1 MITFTT
7 SDFISVAT
15 LCCVAL
21 QLQLVAGSSATEK
34 QATND
39 ESKVVEAPL
48 ARKDVS
54 EEMQLINKSLEGLM
68 NELAAIKREAT
79 GRLSQVRK
87 GALPASQ
94 NDLER
99 IRQQK
104 VSRFVLKRVAE
115 LETESLGMR
124 DEMAKLFELS
134 KKTTEEL
141 APRSAAAKPSVRQ
154 EDHDFDE
161 PATAAKPTTQN
172 GMSASPSTTT
182 TTTTMKPEEEAAQIG
197 FDLEQLKKL
206 GEEIGKRLDQFG
218 KEAAKNLG
226 ELMEG
231 IKLVFREPSSKG
243 NSTTT
248 KVPAH
253 R

>member
-1 MITFTT
+1 M
-7 SDFISVAT
+7 
-15 LCCVAL
+15 
-21 QLQLVAGSSATEK
+21 VAGDNVIEK
-34 QATND
+34 QTPKDDA
-39 ESKVVEAPL
+39 KAVERPL

-94 NDLER
+94 NDMER

-134 KKTTEEL
+134 KKSTEEL
-141 APRSAAAKPSVRQ
+141 APRSAAGQARQ

-161 PATAAKPTTQN
+161 PAVKPTTQN

-182 TTTTMKPEEEAAQIG
+182 TTMKPDQEEAAQIG

-231 IKLVFREPSSKG
+231 IKLVFREPGAKG

-248 KVPAH
+248 RVPT
-253 R
+253 